1 MILAGDIG
9 GTKTV
14 LALFDDEGPAV
25 RDALLQETFP
35 SRQYSTF
42 ADVLSGFLAHAP
54 WVRIRAVCLGVAGP
68 VVEGQSRTTNLPWLL
83 DERDLQTHL
92 GVEHVRLLND
102 VQAAAYGMLHLQEN
116 EFCVLNPD
124 SDPSRKG
131 HAALIAAGTGLG
143 EAFLYWDG
151 LRYHPMASEGGHA
164 DFAPQSDE
172 EIEILKYLRTQIG
185 HVSYERI
192 LSGPGLFSLYKFLRD
207 TGFADEP
214 AWLREKV
221 QAVDPSVAVTEIGL
235 AGGHPLCTE
244 ALTLFSRIYGAAAGN
259 LALHVLAYGGVYVGG
274 GIAPKIVTKLKD
286 GSFMEGF
293 TSKGRYV
300 GFLKGIRVSV
310 ALNPLVPLIGA
321 ASFAKLL

>member
-14 LALFDDEGPAV
+14 LALFEGEGPTM
-25 RDALLQETFP
+25 RRPLLQMTFP

-42 ADVLSGFLAHAP
+42 ADVLSGFLGLLP
-54 WVRIRAVCLGVAGP
+54 RVRIRAACLGVAGP
-68 VVEGQSRTTNLPWLL
+68 VVDGQSRTTNLPWLL

-102 VQAAAYGMLHLQEN
+102 VQAAAYGMLHLQED

-124 SDPSRKG
+124 SDPNRKG

-143 EAFLYWDG
+143 EAILYWDG

-192 LSGPGLFSLYKFLRD
+192 LSGPGLFALYRFLRD
-207 TGFADEP
+207 TGYADEP
-214 AWLREKV
+214 AWLREKI
-221 QAVDPSVAVTEIGL
+221 QTGDPSVAVTEIGV

-310 ALNPLVPLIGA
+310 ALNPLAPLIGA
-321 ASFAKLL
+321 ASFATLL

>member
-14 LALFDDEGPAV
+14 LALFEGEGPTM
-25 RDALLQETFP
+25 RRPLLQMTFP

-42 ADVLSGFLAHAP
+42 ADVLSGFLGLLP
-54 WVRIRAVCLGVAGP
+54 RVRIRAACLGVAGP
-68 VVEGQSRTTNLPWLL
+68 VVDGQSRTTNLPWLL

-102 VQAAAYGMLHLQEN
+102 VQAAAYGMLHLQED

-124 SDPSRKG
+124 SDPNRKG

-143 EAFLYWDG
+143 EAILYWDG
-151 LRYHPMASEGGHA
+151 LRYHPMASEGGHG

-192 LSGPGLFSLYKFLRD
+192 LSGPGLFALYRFLLD
-207 TGFADEP
+207 TGYADEP
-214 AWLREKV
+214 AWLREKI
-221 QAVDPSVAVTEIGL
+221 QTGDPSVAVTEIGV

-310 ALNPLVPLIGA
+310 ALNPLAPLIGA
-321 ASFAKLL
+321 ASFATLL